1 MFKNVPKTLLI
12 VLVCA
17 ILVGAVAVVANLSA
31 VSRAAGEAAVIGKV
45 DGVRLGQEF
54 PAMQKAV
61 DNILKQKAALE
72 KELNTKAEGQDQE
85 TQRTLLDQY
94 NLKYNE
100 YAKQQLEPAENAL
113 KSAIAAVAKEKGVT
127 VVLDSSVVHLGGID
141 MTEAVLKKG
150 GAK

>member
-1 MFKNVPKTLLI
+1 MFKNVPKALVV

-17 ILVGAVAVVANLSA
+17 ILVGAVAGVANLA

-61 DNILKQKAALE
+61 DNILKQKGALE

-100 YAKQQLEPAENAL
+100 YARQQLEPAENAL
-113 KSAIAAVAKEKGVT
+113 KSAIAAVAKDKGVT

-141 MTEAVLKKG
+141 MTDAVLKKG

>member
-1 MFKNVPKTLLI
+1 MFKNVPKALVV

-17 ILVGAVAVVANLSA
+17 ILVGAGAGVANLA

-54 PAMQKAV
+54 PAMKTALE
-61 DNILKQKAALE
+61 NILKQKSALE

-85 TQRTLLDQY
+85 TQQALLDQY

-100 YAKQQLEPAENAL
+100 YARNQLEPAEKAL
-113 KSAIAAVAKEKGVT
+113 QSAIAAVAKDKGVT

-141 MTEAVLKKG
+141 MTDAVLKKG